1 MRRYS
6 NPNVRAGNV
15 LSIKTSTSAPPALAR
30 HVNCRELYIHKTWTQ
45 ETGTHIIRLSVE
57 NVRHPTRGSILHEMT
72 IQNDLNEPTVYW
84 NCGQYHPIQSE
95 TILKI
100 VRHALTRI
108 FRWQKSVEYRSLK
121 LAYEEIYWCI
131 SDEEMTQ
138 EAQIRFI
145 SRLTVVGWG

>member
-72 IQNDLNEPTVYW
+72 IQNDLNEPTVYR

-100 VRHALTRI
+100 VRHATI
-108 FRWQKSVEYRSLK
+108 DAYIQMAKVGGIQKPEVDVRRNLLMY
-121 LAYEEIYWCI
+121 
-131 SDEEMTQ
+131 
-138 EAQIRFI
+138 F
-145 SRLTVVGWG
+145 